1 MILFHILVNWNPFSI
16 NRDNGY
22 VDEDRGK
29 YTMLMEDKNYDCVGN
44 EAVITDCQQ
53 NSVSCPSNNDFISRT
68 AVICKSK
75 KKLFVSCS

>member
-1 MILFHILVNWNPFSI
+1 MILFHNIVNWNPFSI

-22 VDEDRGK
+22 GEENRGK

-44 EAVITDCQQ
+44 EAVITDCQK
-53 NSVSCPSNNDFISRT
+53 NSVSCQSNDDLISRA
-68 AVICKSK
+68 AVSCKSK